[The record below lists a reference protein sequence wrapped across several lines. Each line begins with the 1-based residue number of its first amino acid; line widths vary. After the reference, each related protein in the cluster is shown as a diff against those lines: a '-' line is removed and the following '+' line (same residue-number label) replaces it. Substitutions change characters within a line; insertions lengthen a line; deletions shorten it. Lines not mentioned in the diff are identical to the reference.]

1 MSISTYIAPITKGVE
16 LVTQLLI
23 EEYQVNPETA
33 KKLAE
38 NRVKPHLAKLK
49 DTCYLLAETSY
60 VDKVYRDSY
69 YHYYSSKLNNYKR
82 DCIRLSIFEGEIKDG
97 DFRQPERVKEL
108 HNIYRG
114 FIVLRPIQPFV
125 IGRSVIS
132 PKALKENTFLSCWT
146 NFHTTVN
153 GIKFE
158 VEGFPHSSQDT
169 ETLSCAETTLWAIM
183 EYFGN
188 KYPEYNPV
196 LPSKIITA
204 LNKVTTE
211 RQLPSK
217 GLNIQQ
223 MSFALRE
230 FGFGTRVYGR
240 DEYAED
246 FEKLISTYVESGV
259 PVTLAV
265 DNMHKGGNIGH
276 AILCVGHEQINDGQI
291 DALLENQILN
301 PTLKSAVAAKGIK
314 LYDLDGIKKEFIFID
329 DNCPIYQKAG
339 LDSPA
344 KHDYYP
350 AAWHT
355 CQVRHFIVPLYHKIY
370 LEAFEAKNFIFN
382 FIVTGPEPIQPGS
395 EVLIKTFLAS
405 SRSFKDFLAL
415 NNTFQDDVREL
426 ILETP
431 MPKFIWI
438 AEISDKNLMK
448 KKMANGIVIL
458 DATEANIYF
467 NKPLILAAYQDKL
480 IKPDSTDGKLEN
492 IALTLQPFSI
502 YTRNLRNL

>member
-1 MSISTYIAPITKGVE
+1 MSIATYIAPITKGVE

-23 EEYQVNPETA
+23 DEYHVNPETA

-38 NRVKPHLAKLK
+38 LKVNPHLAKLK

-82 DCIRLSIFEGEIKDG
+82 DCIRLSIFDGEIKDG
-97 DFRQPERVKEL
+97 DFRNEERVKAL
-108 HNIYRG
+108 QNNYRG

-146 NFHTTVN
+146 TFHTTVN
-153 GIKFE
+153 GVKFE

-196 LPSKIITA
+196 LPSRIITA

-230 FGFGTRVYGR
+230 FGFGTRIYGK
-240 DEYAED
+240 DDYKQD

-259 PVTLAV
+259 PVILAV
-265 DNMHKGGNIGH
+265 DNMQAGGNIGH
-276 AILCVGHEQINDGQI
+276 AILCVGHEQINAAKI
-291 DALLENQILN
+291 DSISENQILN
-301 PTLKSAVAAKGIK
+301 PQLKAAVMAKGIK
-314 LYDLDGIKKEFIFID
+314 LYDFDGGKKDFVFID
-329 DNCPIYQKAG
+329 DNCPIYQKAD
-339 LDSPA
+339 LDNPA
-344 KHDYYP
+344 KHIYYP
-350 AAWHT
+350 
-355 CQVRHFIVPLYHKIY
+355 L
-370 LEAFEAKNFIFN
+370 
-382 FIVTGPEPIQPGS
+382 PG
-395 EVLIKTFLAS
+395 IHA
-405 SRSFKDFLAL
+405 R
-415 NNTFQDDVREL
+415 
-426 ILETP
+426 
-431 MPKFIWI
+431 
-438 AEISDKNLMK
+438 
-448 KKMANGIVIL
+448 
-458 DATEANIYF
+458 
-467 NKPLILAAYQDKL
+467 
-480 IKPDSTDGKLEN
+480 
-492 IALTLQPFSI
+492 
-502 YTRNLRNL
+502 